1 MRQFRPADY
10 GPILAPLVSGDRCR
24 ALNAG
29 RSDADL
35 RSALRLATLEAVFA
49 QTPLADREMGQC
61 VLAGV
66 WLVHDFLDESH
77 TISQNVDTTTGA
89 FWHGIMHRRE
99 GDFSNAKYW
108 FRRVGAHPVLDELAQ
123 AVNELARDAAGHDA
137 ARRLSPRGN
146 FDPFAFV
153 DACQA
158 ALRTGGDAI
167 HFCQQLQQAEWELLF
182 DHSYRGAVPYSLPA
196 PA

>member
-1 MRQFRPADY
+1 MHEFRPADY
-10 GPILAPLVSGDRCR
+10 GPILAPLVGGDRCR
-24 ALNAG
+24 ALDAG
-29 RSDADL
+29 RPDANL
-35 RSALRLATLEAVFA
+35 RSALKLATPEAVFA
-49 QTPLADREMGQC
+49 QAPLADRDMGQC
-61 VLAGV
+61 ALSGV

-77 TISQNVDTTTGA
+77 AISQNVDTTTGA

-123 AVNELARDAAGHDA
+123 TVNELARDAAGQA
-137 ARRLSPRGN
+137 SARRLASADG

-158 ALRTGGDAI
+158 ALRAGGAAMD
-167 HFCQQLQQAEWELLF
+167 FCQQLQQAEWELLF
-182 DHSYRGAVPYSLPA
+182 DHSYRSAVA
-196 PA
+196 I

>member
-1 MRQFRPADY
+1 MREFRPADY
-10 GPILAPLVSGDRCR
+10 GPILAPLVSGDRGR
-24 ALNAG
+24 ALDGG
-29 RSDADL
+29 RPNADL
-35 RSALRLATLEAVFA
+35 RSALKLATLDAVFA
-49 QTPLADREMGQC
+49 QTPLADRAMGEC

-99 GDFSNAKYW
+99 RDYSNAKYW
-108 FRRVGAHPVLDELAQ
+108 FRRVGAHPVLEEIAQ
-123 AVNELARDAAGHDA
+123 AANELDRDAAGHDA
-137 ARRLSPRGN
+137 AHRLLPGGD

-158 ALRTGGDAI
+158 AVCAGGAAEA
-167 HFCQQLQQAEWELLF
+167 FCRQLQQAEWELLF
-182 DHSYRGAVPYSLPA
+182 DHSYRGAVA
-196 PA
+196 K